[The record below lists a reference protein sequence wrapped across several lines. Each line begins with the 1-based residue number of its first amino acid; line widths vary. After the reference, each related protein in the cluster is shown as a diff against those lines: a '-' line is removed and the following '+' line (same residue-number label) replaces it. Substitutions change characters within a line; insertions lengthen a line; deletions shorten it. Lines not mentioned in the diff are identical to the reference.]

1 MKYNLRG
8 EERES
13 KSAIVRDKAEHKVM
27 SFLRYFVPA
36 MGPLVIY
43 IAAEALM
50 VIVGSTLIHPKL
62 THAEFREQKMNL
74 YMMAGVIL
82 TFILLRIYSKKRSST
97 FFEDASLY
105 LKEISVVKTVGCIL
119 FGFGI
124 SVSLS
129 AFITLLP
136 KIGPV
141 ATYSATMDRLY
152 HTWSLYV
159 AVLFNTFFTPIV
171 EEVIFRGYMLNR
183 LLPHWGEKKSLFAV
197 SLLFALMHGT
207 ALWMLYAFAMAWVIG
222 RVSIYEDNIFY
233 AICVHMGFNLFS
245 TILWF
250 IYLFRPEMKDALSQ
264 NIPLILMLGVS
275 GGAIALLVSK
285 LYRAEREN
293 LFVTRFFQG
302 KV

>member
-8 EERES
+8 EETEN
-13 KSAIVRDKAEHKVM
+13 KATKVRDKAEHKVI
-27 SFLRYFVPA
+27 SFLRYFIPSV
-36 MGPLVIY
+36 GPLVIY
-43 IAAEALM
+43 IAAEALL
-50 VIVGSTLIHPKL
+50 VVLGSTLIHSNL
-62 THAEFREQKMNL
+62 SHAEFREQKMNL
-74 YMMAGVIL
+74 YMMAGVML
-82 TFILLRIYSKKRSST
+82 TFVLLRAYSKKRSST

-105 LKEISVVKTVGCIL
+105 LNNISIVKTVGFIV
-119 FGFGI
+119 FGLGL
-124 SVSLS
+124 SLALS
-129 AFITLLP
+129 AFISLLP

-171 EEVIFRGYMLNR
+171 EEVIFRGYMLNG
-183 LLPHWGEKKSLFAV
+183 LLPHWGEKRALFTV

-207 ALWMLYAFAMAWVIG
+207 ALWMAYAFAMAWIIG

-245 TILWF
+245 TVLWF
-250 IYLFRPEMKDALSQ
+250 LYLFRPETKVFLEE
-264 NIPLILMLGVS
+264 NKPFVLMLGVT
-275 GGAIALLVSK
+275 GGAFALLFSK
-285 LYRAEREN
+285 LYRAERES

>member
-1 MKYNLRG
+1 
-8 EERES
+8 
-13 KSAIVRDKAEHKVM
+13 
-27 SFLRYFVPA
+27 
-36 MGPLVIY
+36 
-43 IAAEALM
+43 
-50 VIVGSTLIHPKL
+50 
-62 THAEFREQKMNL
+62 
-74 YMMAGVIL
+74 
-82 TFILLRIYSKKRSST
+82 
-97 FFEDASLY
+97 
-105 LKEISVVKTVGCIL
+105 
-119 FGFGI
+119 
-124 SVSLS
+124 
-129 AFITLLP
+129 
-136 KIGPV
+136 
-141 ATYSATMDRLY
+141 
-152 HTWSLYV
+152 LYV

>member
-8 EERES
+8 EEREN
-13 KSAIVRDKAEHKVM
+13 KSAIVRDKAEHKVL
-27 SFLRYFVPA
+27 SFLRYFIPA

-50 VIVGSTLIHPKL
+50 VVLGSTIFHPKL

-82 TFILLRIYSKKRSST
+82 TFVLLRAYSKKRSST

-105 LKEISVVKTVGCIL
+105 LKDISIIKTLGCIV
-119 FGFGI
+119 FGLGM
-124 SVSLS
+124 SLALS
-129 AFITLLP
+129 AFISLLP

-141 ATYSATMDRLY
+141 ATYSATMERLY

-183 LLPHWGEKKSLFAV
+183 LLPHWGEKWALFTV

-207 ALWMLYAFAMAWVIG
+207 ALWILYAFAMASFSALIMTSAG
-222 RVSIYEDNIFY
+222 IFLSSSTAFNALIISLYFSSI
-233 AICVHMGFNLFS
+233 S
-245 TILWF
+245 
-250 IYLFRPEMKDALSQ
+250 
-264 NIPLILMLGVS
+264 
-275 GGAIALLVSK
+275 
-285 LYRAEREN
+285 
-293 LFVTRFFQG
+293 
-302 KV
+302 

>member
-8 EERES
+8 EETDN
-13 KSAIVRDKAEHKVM
+13 KAGKARDKAEHKVM

-50 VIVGSTLIHPKL
+50 VVLGSTLLHPKL
-62 THAEFREQKMNL
+62 SHAEFREQKMNL
-74 YMMAGVIL
+74 YMMAGVVL
-82 TFILLRIYSKKRSST
+82 TFILLRAYSKKRSST

-105 LKEISVVKTVGCIL
+105 LKDISIIKTVGCIL
-119 FGFGI
+119 FGLG
-124 SVSLS
+124 VSLALS
-129 AFITLLP
+129 AFISLLP
-136 KIGPV
+136 KVGPV
-141 ATYSATMDRLY
+141 ATYSNTMDRLY

-183 LLPHWGEKKSLFAV
+183 LLPHWGEKRSLFAV
-197 SLLFALMHGT
+197 SFLFALMHGT

-222 RVSIYEDNIFY
+222 RVSINEDNIFY

-245 TILWF
+245 TVLWF
-250 IYLFRPEMKDALSQ
+250 IYLFRPAAKEVLTYNKPLV
-264 NIPLILMLGVS
+264 LILGVT
-275 GGAIALLVSK
+275 GGAAAMLVSR
-285 LYRAEREN
+285 LYRAERES

-302 KV
+302 KI